1 MRGYRA
7 GVFLRLVATVAE
19 MAVRGW
25 RQKVWRTRKGTAK
38 GGREF
43 DRGALVRLLRNVV
56 YRGQVQY
63 EGKLYPGEQA
73 ALVDKELWNQAQA
86 GLRRQPPLR
95 RVRKKR
101 SVGSTDA
108 ITAPSLPET
117 GVRVPRISRLMALG
131 VRLEGLVRQGQV
143 KDYAELARLGGI
155 SRARVTQILNLRN
168 LAPTIQERLLFL
180 EGEAGGLHER
190 ALRRVAQ
197 SVDWEEQQRQF
208 AALVKACE

>member
-1 MRGYRA
+1 MNQVALAIKFAVTDQRIDFA
-7 GVFLRLVATVAE
+7 LR
-19 MAVRGW
+19 
-25 RQKVWRTRKGTAK
+25 Q
-38 GGREF
+38 
-43 DRGALVRLLRNVV
+43 
-56 YRGQVQY
+56 
-63 EGKLYPGEQA
+63 
-73 ALVDKELWNQAQA
+73 
-86 GLRRQPPLR
+86 
-95 RVRKKR
+95 
-101 SVGSTDA
+101 
-108 ITAPSLPET
+108 PET